1 MKSYNVLDPTSPLY
15 GKIFIE
21 ASAGTG
27 KTFAIEHMVLRLI
40 LDGMCI
46 TEILVVTFTKAGA
59 ADLKTRIHTSLLNTL
74 EMIQNDDKTIPYLNS
89 IKSKQEAILLLE
101 NACSLSSEM
110 PVCTIHSFAFGA
122 LSSFAFEGGVDFDL
136 LHFEDEKQKD
146 VMLTAILDT
155 MRSETTEENIS
166 AAQCTKMMDF
176 FERKL
181 SSFTRKVASIIENE
195 KNLTTPPAYKTLQQ
209 EFLKVLDNV
218 SFEGLYE
225 EFLSI
230 APSYK
235 KTTNR
240 QKEIHPHLI
249 DQIHLLVEK
258 DLDALILSSPSI
270 IELLQEE
277 HLKKNQ
283 IIPQH
288 FLLPKLLKALF
299 PIFIV
304 AKNPET
310 PITHIAIKAKKRLEE
325 MDIKSPDAILLS
337 MLDALSKPLFKENI
351 QNLYSACII
360 DEFQDTDPVQWEIL
374 SSLFFSYTKLF
385 CTVGDP
391 KQSIYAFRGADL
403 PTYLRAKNSF
413 ATCLSL
419 DTNFRSH
426 ERIIN
431 TLNNLFC
438 EENSPGFLSFTEF
451 SDDLKYVKV
460 KAGKKSV
467 EAANIELL
475 LCPPPKK
482 KTVRSS
488 LKEAESLYFL
498 PHICNKIKSLAIDLD
513 TTAILVKDRYQG
525 LAVSLYLKRMNIP
538 VKANISASLLESS
551 LFSLFETLLFL
562 TLNPRSESLIKKL
575 LTHSII
581 NAPIDLLKEDL
592 KNPLLQKLSIDF
604 TLLNNVLEDKGIHA
618 YLQALIDTPLFE
630 NSSLGELICANEEQY
645 LTMMQIFSLFLSNFE
660 KDPKHFIS
668 EIQKLNPDVFTFLKK
683 GTGTDKKSVT
693 IMTSHLSKGLEF
705 EAVFALS
712 LYTRMKQ
719 TPQNEQE
726 AILIDKEKMRLLYV
740 TLTRAKTHLFIYG
753 TLFGS
758 TFPLEKGGGSPIE
771 LFLSRLNK
779 PFLNYNALYNK
790 AGSLDFGSV
799 TENNHI
805 PVTILPISSSIPF
818 ENKQEE
824 KVTLPPEPPLHFEK
838 IPPCFSFSSL
848 PFEKH
853 DYVPVEKEAAFPYGS
868 KVGNQIHLIFEKII
882 EEGLYYP
889 FTQERIYPVV
899 EKSFFQTTLSGYE
912 QVVYE
917 KIKEIF
923 TAPLT
928 SNYSTFTLESIP
940 PNHMYP
946 EVLFHYQ
953 IENSTAEMKGF
964 ADLILYYEDRYY
976 IIDWKCNHLESYT
989 KDHLKKTLKDNNYT
1003 KQASIYTRALK
1014 AFLAAKNLPFD
1025 QHAGGAFYIFVRAG
1039 KDGSIYFTPEAM
1051 KDEEILCL
1059 K

>member
-59 ADLKTRIHTSLLNTL
+59 GDLKTRIHTSLLNTL
-74 EMIQNDDKTIPYLNS
+74 EMIQTGDKTIPYLNT
-89 IKSKQEAILLLE
+89 IESKQEATLLLE
-101 NACSLSSEM
+101 NACALSSEM

-122 LSSFAFEGGVDFDL
+122 LGSFAFEGGVDFDL
-136 LHFEDEKQKD
+136 LHFEDERSKD
-146 VMLTAILDT
+146 VTLTAILDT

-181 SSFTRKVASIIENE
+181 ASFTRKVASIIANE
-195 KNLTTPPAYKTLQQ
+195 KNLELPPSYKKLQ
-209 EFLKVLDNV
+209 EDFLRQLEDIP
-218 SFEGLYE
+218 FEGLYE

-230 APSYK
+230 APAYK
-235 KTTNR
+235 RTTNR

-249 DQIHLLVEK
+249 DQVKLLTEK

-277 HLKKNQ
+277 NLKKNKTVPENF
-283 IIPQH
+283 I
-288 FLLPKLLKALF
+288 LPKLLKTLY
-299 PIFIV
+299 PIFTT

-310 PITHIAIKAKKRLEE
+310 PITHIAIKAKKRLDE

-337 MLDALSKPLFKENI
+337 MLEALSKPLFKENI
-351 QNLYSACII
+351 QSLYSACII
-360 DEFQDTDPVQWEIL
+360 DEFQDTDPIQWEIL
-374 SSLFFSYTKLF
+374 SSLFFSETKLF

-403 PTYLRAKNSF
+403 PTYLKAKRSF
-413 ATCLSL
+413 TTHLSL
-419 DTNFRSH
+419 DTNFRSN
-426 ERIIN
+426 EKIID
-431 TLNNLFC
+431 TLNNLFS
-438 EENSPGFLSFTEF
+438 EENAPSFLSFTEP

-460 KAGKKSV
+460 QVGKKSI
-467 EAANIELL
+467 EASSIELL

-498 PHICNKIKSLAIDLD
+498 PHICNKIKSLAMDLD
-513 TTAILVKDRYQG
+513 NIAILVKDRYQG
-525 LAVSLYLKRMNIP
+525 LAVSLFLKQMNIP

-575 LTHSII
+575 LTHPII

-604 TLLNNVLEDKGIHA
+604 TLLNNTLETRGIHA
-618 YLQALIDTPLFE
+618 YLQALIDTPLFDE
-630 NSSLGELICANEEQY
+630 SSLGQLICTNEENY

-719 TPQNEQE
+719 APQNEQE

-740 TLTRAKTHLFIYG
+740 TLTRAKSHLFIYG
-753 TLFGS
+753 TLFGAA
-758 TFPLEKGGGSPIE
+758 FPLEKGNGSPLE
-771 LFLSRLNK
+771 LFLSRINS
-779 PFLNYNALYNK
+779 PFLNYDQLYQR
-790 AGSLDFGSV
+790 AASIGFEHI
-799 TENNHI
+799 TENGHI
-805 PVTILPISSSIPF
+805 PVTILRIGTSIPL
-818 ENKQEE
+818 KKSEE
-824 KVTLPPEPPLHFEK
+824 IKTILPPESALSFKKSLTPR
-838 IPPCFSFSSL
+838 SFSSL
-848 PFEKH
+848 PFEKN
-853 DYVPVEKEAAFPYGS
+853 DYVPVVNEAEFPYGS
-868 KVGNQIHLIFEKII
+868 KVGNQIHLIFEKIV
-882 EEGLYYP
+882 EEGLYHP
-889 FTQERIYPVV
+889 FIKERIYPVV
-899 EKSFFQTTLSGYE
+899 EKSFFQTVLSGFE
-912 QVVYE
+912 AVVYE

-923 TAPLT
+923 TCPLT
-928 SNYSTFTLESIP
+928 SKYSTFTLESIQP
-940 PNHMYP
+940 DHMYP
-946 EVLFHYQ
+946 EVLFHYKLA
-953 IENSTAEMKGF
+953 NSSGEMKGF
-964 ADLILYYEDRYY
+964 ADLIAFYQGRYY
-976 IIDWKCNHLESYT
+976 IIDWKCNHLEEYT
-989 KDHLKKTLKDNNYT
+989 QDHLKKTLEENNYT
-1003 KQASIYTRALK
+1003 KQASIYTRALQS
-1014 AFLAAKNLPFD
+1014 FLEAKNLPFEEY
-1025 QHAGGAFYIFVRAG
+1025 AGGAFYIFVRAG
-1039 KDGSIYFTPEAM
+1039 KEGNVYFTPEAM